1 MVDTPRYEIRPCA
14 PLAPRCKSVL
24 VAWSLEP
31 LAHHTQTV
39 NLYASLTL
47 PVGQA
52 HAKHYRQV
60 WSGGRLAPSEIQIR
74 FAVRIALGCSQGR
87 TASTCIDDRGVRT
100 GSAASRS
107 ARARPPYLVRSIER
121 WMCGPRRR
129 SDEGRQTKAVR
140 RPKSWLRH
148 FLSVSPRKNGAR
160 TIERQWI
167 RAAIRDPKAVF
178 WWPSGSPT

>member
-1 MVDTPRYEIRPCA
+1 M
-14 PLAPRCKSVL
+14 L

-31 LAHHTQTV
+31 LAQHTQTV
-39 NLYASLTL
+39 NLYAPLTL

-74 FAVRIALGCSQGR
+74 FAVRIALGCPQGR

-107 ARARPPYLVRSIER
+107 ARARQPYLVRYRAMDVWSDGDVYR
-121 WMCGPRRR
+121 GTDVPQGAQKVDCGI
-129 SDEGRQTKAVR
+129 
-140 RPKSWLRH
+140 
-148 FLSVSPRKNGAR
+148 LSVSPGKNGAR
-160 TIERQWI
+160 TINTLWF
-167 RAAIRDPKAVF
+167 RAATWDPQAVF
-178 WWPSGSPT
+178 WWPSGPTT